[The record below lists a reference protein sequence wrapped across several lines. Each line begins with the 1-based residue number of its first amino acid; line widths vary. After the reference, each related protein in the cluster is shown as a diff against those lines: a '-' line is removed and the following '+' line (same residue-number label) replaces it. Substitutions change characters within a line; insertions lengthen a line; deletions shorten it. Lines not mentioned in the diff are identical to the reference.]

1 MMYML
6 KPVAL
11 AWPKN
16 KVTRRDCSWGITMID
31 KKKEAERQRQWKV
44 KNPNYQNEWRARN
57 RDKWNASVKRR
68 RDAIRLGVLQHYS
81 GGTPHCACC
90 GEKHM
95 EFLCIDHIDGG
106 GGKHRKELRGGSVL
120 FYEWLRKQ
128 GYPSG
133 YRVLCHNCNMS
144 LGFYGY
150 CPHQIKED

>member
-1 MMYML
+1 
-6 KPVAL
+6 
-11 AWPKN
+11 
-16 KVTRRDCSWGITMID
+16 MID
-31 KKKEAERQRQWKV
+31 RKKKAERQRQWIAM
-44 KNPNYQNEWRARN
+44 NPNYPNEWRAKN
-57 RDKWNASVKRR
+57 RDKWNAYVKRR
-68 RDAIRLGVLQHYS
+68 RNAIRLEVLQYYS

-95 EFLCIDHIDGG
+95 EFLGIDHIYGG
-106 GGKHRKELRGGSVL
+106 GGKHRKKLRGGGVL
-120 FYEWLRKQ
+120 LYAWLRGQ